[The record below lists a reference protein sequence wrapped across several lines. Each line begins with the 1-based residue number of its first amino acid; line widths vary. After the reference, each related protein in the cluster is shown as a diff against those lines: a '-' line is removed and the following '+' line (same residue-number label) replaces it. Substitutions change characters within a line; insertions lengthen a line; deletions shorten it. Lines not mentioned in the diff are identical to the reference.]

1 VIGKFSKALQ
11 LTTKGESMRP
21 IIIDTNLLM
30 DDPKILYKLLKDYDK
45 LRIPISVLNKLDELK
60 LNADTSYSARNAIY
74 AILEFK
80 EKHPDEIEFLIDEDD
95 INKSDRRIVKN
106 SIDTGSDLATKN
118 ISTSLIAE
126 SEGVHTLLYDVI
138 VNNIFDPYV
147 VVSSNELFDMSPNFC
162 FKQNYQDEDYYEL
175 LLDIKGIN
183 ADAWMF
189 LFVKN
194 EEKIEALYAN
204 NPMSHK
210 FERIDN
216 IPTYRSIGG
225 DKMVLKAL
233 DAYQICAFYAFENA
247 PNVLLTG
254 KWGSGKTL
262 LSTAYAI
269 SNSRRKIF
277 ITRPPIGINKKYDLG
292 FLPGNKEDKMI
303 DWFAGFFS
311 ALYYLYANTRGQDGG
326 KGIEYDYVKDKIFKE
341 KFETIPLNAIQGLSL
356 LESDTMIVDET
367 QLIDID
373 YLSMIISRSGSGS
386 RLILLGDLAQTYGVV
401 KPSESGLLKLLRLLP
416 HSCLAYIRLEKSYRS
431 GLIDLA
437 DKLQDR
443 VIN

>member
-1 VIGKFSKALQ
+1 
-11 LTTKGESMRP
+11 MRP
-21 IIIDTNLLM
+21 IIIDTNLLL
-30 DDPKILYKLLKDYDK
+30 DDPKILCKLNKDYEKIIIPITVLKELDK
-45 LRIPISVLNKLDELK
+45 LKYES
-60 LNADTSYSARNAIY
+60 DTSYSARMALY
-74 AILEFK
+74 SILEFK
-80 EKHPDEIEFLIDEDD
+80 EKHADNVEVIINDEDISNND
-95 INKSDRRIVKN
+95 MRIIRNTMDSDA
-106 SIDTGSDLATKN
+106 DLATKDV
-118 ISTSLIAE
+118 SMHLIAE
-126 SEGVHTLLYDVI
+126 AKGVHSLLYDVI

-147 VVSSNELFDMSPNFC
+147 NVSVDEILDASPDFC
-162 FKQNYQDEDYYEL
+162 FKQKYQDEDYDDIL
-175 LLDIKGIN
+175 MDIKPIN

-189 LFVKN
+189 LFIRS
-194 EEKIEALYAN
+194 EDRLEALYAN
-204 NPMSHK
+204 NPLTHTL
-210 FERIDN
+210 ERIDN
-216 IPTYRSIGG
+216 IPTYRSLGTE
-225 DKMVLKAL
+225 KVSLKAL

-262 LSTAYAI
+262 ISTAYAI
-269 SNSRRKIF
+269 SKSRRKIF

-292 FLPGNKEDKMI
+292 FMPGDKNEKML

-311 ALYYLYANTRGQDGG
+311 ALYFLYANTRGQDGG
-326 KGIEYDYVKDKIFKE
+326 KGIEYDYVKDRIFKD

-416 HSCLAYIRLEKSYRS
+416 HNYLAYVRLENSYRS
-431 GLIDLA
+431 GLISLA

-443 VIN
+443 IIN